1 MASWMYKGYLLDTQ
15 VLVWLEHF
23 PERIGKNSSHLIER
37 REIYFSSISVAEL
50 SFKGS
55 LGKYPFNPDSPR
67 AWNEAGIKTL
77 NFDTGAGFAFPRF
90 SASQV
95 PDPMDRQIM
104 ATAAANKLILITSDR
119 KILAQRF
126 DWVLDATT

>member
-1 MASWMYKGYLLDTQ
+1 MYKGYLLDTQ

-23 PERIGKNSSHLIER
+23 PERIGKNSIHLIER
-37 REIYFSSISVAEL
+37 RQVYFSSISVAEL

-77 NFDTGAGFAFPRF
+77 NFDTGAGFAFPRVEIQRLDACF
-90 SASQV
+90 IPGPWRV
-95 PDPMDRQIM
+95 RVEW
-104 ATAAANKLILITSDR
+104 
-119 KILAQRF
+119 ILA
-126 DWVLDATT
+126 

>member
-1 MASWMYKGYLLDTQ
+1 MYSGYLLDTQ

-23 PERIGKNSSHLIER
+23 PERVGKRTRNYVER
-37 REIYFSSISVAEL
+37 RSIYFSTVSIAEL
-50 SFKGS
+50 AFKGS
-55 LGKYPFNPDSPR
+55 LGKYPFHPDSPGSWS
-67 AWNEAGIKTL
+67 AAGIQPL
-77 NFDTGAGFAFPRF
+77 NFDSSAGFSFGRF
-90 SASQV
+90 SATQV

-104 ATAAANKLILITSDR
+104 ATAVANNLILLTSDR